1 MRCLSQGFFRAQV
14 AVLLT
19 GIVFV
24 AVSDL
29 RGEDRAEVDQGVLGE
44 LIAKLDDGR
53 YAVREKAK
61 ERLLEIGSP
70 AIPGLL
76 RASKNASPERRIR
89 AVELLATIRFSVIKR
104 EFTAMGK
111 AAEEDLEV
119 EHAMW
124 VIALLLDPDLEEQS
138 VTGRLD
144 LVAAAVRKRIG
155 AGVEPKTLPPA
166 EAVMA
171 LIGVLKEEF
180 GLEGDEKS
188 YDHPD
193 NSSIHRVLTR
203 RKGLPIILS
212 EIAVAVARRLE
223 LPIVGVPVPGR
234 YMIKYDG
241 AQAPGGKQSDLII
254 NPYDGWKITTA
265 AEIGRTVRFF
275 DPREDLSASQPR
287 ATISRILRNM
297 HNHAAMKRQRDLE
310 RSIEQCLLLLVPAE
324 QRVPLP

>member
-1 MRCLSQGFFRAQV
+1 MRCLSQGFFRSQV
-14 AVLLT
+14 VVLLT

-24 AVSDL
+24 AGSDL
-29 RGEDRAEVDQGVLGE
+29 RGEDRVEVDQEIIGA
-44 LIAKLDDGR
+44 LIAKLNHGQ
-53 YAVREKAK
+53 YAVRGEFEGEAVRNW
-61 ERLLEIGSP
+61 ESSDSRSP
-70 AIPGLL
+70 ASEQKRL
-76 RASKNASPERRIR
+76 RRSSGFGPSSC
-89 AVELLATIRFSVIKR
+89 LGTIRFSVIKR

-155 AGVEPKTLPPA
+155 AGVEPKALPPA
-166 EAVMA
+166 EVVRA

-203 RKGLPIILS
+203 RRGLPIILS
-212 EIAVAVARRLE
+212 EIAVAVARRLD

-241 AQAPGGKQSDLII
+241 FAGARWKTVGSHHQSLRWMGRS
-254 NPYDGWKITTA
+254 PRRRRS
-265 AEIGRTVRFF
+265 AE
-275 DPREDLSASQPR
+275 P
-287 ATISRILRNM
+287 
-297 HNHAAMKRQRDLE
+297 
-310 RSIEQCLLLLVPAE
+310 
-324 QRVPLP
+324 